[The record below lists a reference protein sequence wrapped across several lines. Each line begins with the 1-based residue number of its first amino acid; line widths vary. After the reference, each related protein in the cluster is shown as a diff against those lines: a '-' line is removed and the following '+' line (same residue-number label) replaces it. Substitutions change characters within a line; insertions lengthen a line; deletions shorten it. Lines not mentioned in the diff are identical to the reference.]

1 LSLNINGICGGLAAS
16 TLSRRLPAS
25 RFKYIYSIHLQPAP
39 PEILCSINQ
48 IRNTG
53 GDFPVYTAPTGVFLP
68 AQPMIVCI
76 EGWFVGPLE
85 KRVALERLESP
96 PILITINQRLGFVVS
111 NRNATE

>member
-1 LSLNINGICGGLAAS
+1 LSLNINGICGGLAAL
-16 TLSRRLPAS
+16 TLFRRLPAS

-53 GDFPVYTAPTGVFLP
+53 GYFSVYTAPTGVFLP

-96 PILITINQRLGFVVS
+96 PILITINQRRGFVVS